1 MDTVTRCRSIRTAG
15 FLRLSLLAAVIY
27 SANSN
32 SADIGAAFSL
42 GVGYTDNI
50 NLDVVDG
57 VDETIASS
65 GIALSF
71 IEVTRK
77 IDADVRG
84 NLDYYNYLEDTNDNE
99 VVAALDG
106 LIDIEL
112 VQDRLQW
119 LIQENYGRTT
129 FDPFM
134 PARPENM
141 ENLNFLTTGPT
152 IILYQGTRNDS
163 GIDLRYSRLD
173 YETRPFDNERQSALF
188 WIRRE
193 VRRDHWLSINADAE
207 RIEFD
212 NDGLTPDYKRR
223 SAYLRYEG
231 TLGRNLLDISAGY
244 TEQEILSDTGDGILL
259 NASWTHQFSTLSQ
272 FTLNAGRQFADQG
285 NVFRYQQDITRD
297 LDSVGD
303 LTENGSPFRM
313 DNIDLLYSLAGE
325 RTTLA
330 FTVGVSEQR
339 YETQGEN
346 DRDDARIEL
355 FALRDLTR
363 SLYSSIDVRFQRR
376 EFPNIARDD
385 DTLSASLT
393 FGYRFSAAIDLS
405 LRYTYQSRDSSAV
418 TDGFDVHRGD
428 LTLTYTPAWGR

>member
-27 SANSN
+27 STNSN

-313 DNIDLLYSLAGE
+313 DNVDLLYSLTGE

-428 LTLTYTPAWGR
+428 LTLTYTPEWGR

>member
-428 LTLTYTPAWGR
+428 LTLTYTPEWGR

>member
-313 DNIDLLYSLAGE
+313 DNVDLLYSLTGE

>member
-50 NLDVVDG
+50 NLAAADG
-57 VDETIASS
+57 VDETIARS
-65 GIALSF
+65 GIDLSI
-71 IEVTRK
+71 IEATRK

-84 NLDYYNYLEDTNDNE
+84 YLDYYNYIENTNDSQ
-99 VVAALDG
+99 VVAAVDA
-106 LIDIEL
+106 LIDIDL
-112 VQDRLQW
+112 VQDRLLW
-119 LIQENYGRTT
+119 LIQENYGRTE

-134 PARPENM
+134 PARPENW

-193 VRRDHWLSINADAE
+193 VQRDRWLSINADVE
-207 RIEFD
+207 KIEFD
-212 NDGLTPDYKRR
+212 NDGQTPDYERR

-231 TLGRNLLDISAGY
+231 DLGRNLFDISAGY

-259 NASWTHQFSTLSQ
+259 NASWTHQFSSLSQ

-313 DNIDLLYSLAGE
+313 DNVDFVYSLTGE

-330 FTVGVSEQR
+330 FTAGASEQR
-339 YETQGEN
+339 YETQGQL

-363 SLYSSIDVRFQRR
+363 SIFSSIDLRFQRR
-376 EFPNIARDD
+376 EFPNVARDD
-385 DTLSASLT
+385 DSLSASLM

-405 LRYTYQSRDSSAV
+405 LRYTYQSRKSNVV
-418 TDGFDVHRGD
+418 TGEFDENRGD
-428 LTLTYTPAWGR
+428 LTLTYTPEWGR

>member
-313 DNIDLLYSLAGE
+313 DNVDLLYSLTGE

-428 LTLTYTPAWGR
+428 LTLTYTPEWGR